1 GADKGEAAVRS
12 ASSYELSRTGHH
24 DACFGMYVAS
34 ARRLQFCDVLLEL
47 RKECLEVSS
56 ERSFVSAELLDGFGQ
71 RVFSAL

>member
-1 GADKGEAAVRS
+1 
-12 ASSYELSRTGHH
+12 
-24 DACFGMYVAS
+24 MYVAS

-71 RVFSAL
+71 RVFSALLPRKVSRNTAQRILDTFDPCIAAE